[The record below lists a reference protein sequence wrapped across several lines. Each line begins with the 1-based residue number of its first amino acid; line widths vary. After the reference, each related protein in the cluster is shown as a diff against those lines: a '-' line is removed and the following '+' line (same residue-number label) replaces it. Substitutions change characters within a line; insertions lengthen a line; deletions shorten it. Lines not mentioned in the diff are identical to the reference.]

1 MHRHYL
7 SNLTLLIITARII
20 SEFLFVM
27 HLHFGRLLLHNL
39 LKALIMGFQGPTS
52 IVELIIQ
59 MQMIPSH
66 FLVDQLLSRHLEWV
80 LLLKVGVPFDELLIL
95 FPLNHQLF
103 LVIVLESLVRYGR
116 LRVRILL

>member
-1 MHRHYL
+1 MD
-7 SNLTLLIITARII
+7 
-20 SEFLFVM
+20 
-27 HLHFGRLLLHNL
+27 LHFGRLLLHNL

-66 FLVDQLLSRHLEWV
+66 FLVDQLLRRHLEWV
-80 LLLKVGVPFDELLIL
+80 LLLKVRVPFDELLIL

-116 LRVRILL
+116 LLVRILL